1 MKINV
6 RLTTGGASDG
16 ALSISGE
23 AGTEI
28 SGSVGS
34 VSATVVLSAQLILEQ
49 GNMHMVIINT
59 A

>member
-1 MKINV
+1 M
-6 RLTTGGASDG
+6 GGASDG
-16 ALSISGE
+16 ALSTSGE

-28 SGSVGS
+28 SGSLGS
-34 VSATVVLSAQLILEQ
+34 VSATVVSSAQSILEQ